1 MSSKNATR
9 KRGSKDVARR
19 RGGKAVAQARGAGGN
34 RVAIIAGVVV
44 VLVLAAFV
52 VGGVVLAGKKQ
63 DTDVQTATIP
73 AVTAG
78 VAGVPVALEE
88 QTGTVVVGKDDAK
101 ATIDVYEDFLCP
113 ICGTFE
119 KQNGPAIEQGL
130 TSGKLKVRY
139 HVVNLL
145 DSKSTPPGYSLL
157 SANAGL
163 SVAKNSP
170 TKFLDFHDSLFGAQ
184 PSEGGAGYTADQLVA
199 LGKEL
204 GVGGSYE
211 QDVRG
216 GTYDATVKA
225 AFQKAGSD
233 PALQRTQSGQSYF
246 GTPTVASGGKIVDTS
261 DPGWLAKLTG

>member
-9 KRGSKDVARR
+9 KRGS
-19 RGGKAVAQARGAGGN
+19 KAVAQARGAGGN

-52 VGGVVLAGKKQ
+52 VGGVVLASKKQ
-63 DTDVQTATIP
+63 DTAVQTGGIP

-119 KQNGPAIEQGL
+119 KQNGPSIEQAV

-157 SANAGL
+157 SANAAL
-163 SVAKNSP
+163 SVAKNTP
-170 TKFLDFHDSLFGAQ
+170 EKFADFHDSLFGAQ
-184 PSEGGAGYTADQLVA
+184 PREGGAGYTADQLVQ
-199 LGKEL
+199 LGKDL

-216 GTYDATVKA
+216 GTYNATVKA

-233 PALQRTQSGQSYF
+233 PALQRTESGQSYF
-246 GTPTVASGGKIVDTS
+246 GTPTVASGGQIVNTA
-261 DPGWLAKLTG
+261 DPAWLSKLTG